1 MNNKFEIFPE
11 TTALYPAT
19 CFGCRKHEKDVM
31 LTIYDGKT
39 FHDVF
44 LTQQQFESLK
54 TSINSF
60 KQEQKHD

>member
-1 MNNKFEIFPE
+1 MNRYLEIFPE
-11 TTALYPAT
+11 SINLYPKT

-44 LTQQQFESLK
+44 LTQEHFENFK
-54 TSINSF
+54 ADINSF
-60 KQEQKHD
+60 KQE